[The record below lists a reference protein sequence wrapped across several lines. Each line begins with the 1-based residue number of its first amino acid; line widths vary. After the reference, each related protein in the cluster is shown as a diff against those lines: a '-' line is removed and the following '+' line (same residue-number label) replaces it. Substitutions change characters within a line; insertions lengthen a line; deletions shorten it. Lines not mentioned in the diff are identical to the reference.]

1 MYIYI
6 YVCVFFFFSLVQWAE
21 KKPVKYLWGL
31 PFLKSFICN
40 NLNTIQQLELTTIGR
55 TFYIT
60 KGMKIISFSLIVQ
73 KNSFISFYNIMYIDL
88 YQSKQEELLK
98 VQNHFWFRVQNRQ
111 IKRDENYFY
120 NMITEKLILTNV
132 MWK

>member
-1 MYIYI
+1 
-6 YVCVFFFFSLVQWAE
+6 
-21 KKPVKYLWGL
+21 
-31 PFLKSFICN
+31 
-40 NLNTIQQLELTTIGR
+40 
-55 TFYIT
+55 
-60 KGMKIISFSLIVQ
+60 MKIISFSLIVQ